1 MEEKLQ
7 ELDGKLRTLKFTLGK
22 SEQEIETR
30 NLDVITR
37 HEASIKG
44 KIEASHAL
52 KDDIIELKFG
62 LEQSE
67 EQVQEWLVDIEGIL
81 KTADEK
87 LVDLKRI
94 KENIAKENQA
104 VELAESV
111 RQERAIEDQKHE
123 QKMSHKRELYEQQ
136 LKFQK
141 VLATGQQNQVKKAA
155 STKLPKLSITQF
167 DGKCANWPPFWNKF
181 VAEIDGADLSPVTKF
196 TYLKEFVKPKVRADI
211 DGLPLTVE
219 GYERAKNILKG
230 EYGKPSEIVNAYV
243 LGLVCS
249 PFLLGGVVVRHL
261 ESWEEREPELVA
273 EIRRSL
279 YVDDLLS
286 GKPTVA
292 EAKKLKEGAIEIFQ
306 DAQFTL
312 HKWHSNDPELESEQS
327 SVETENTFAKQQLG
341 APTDPESSLLGL
353 SSNKEADEF
362 SVVVPEMKPNV
373 TKRELLSNLA
383 SIYDPLGYVTPVT
396 LKGKTI

>member
-1 MEEKLQ
+1 METKLQ

-22 SEQEIETR
+22 SEQEIKTR
-30 NLDVITR
+30 NLEVIAR

-62 LEQSE
+62 QKQTE
-67 EQVQEWLVDIEGIL
+67 EQVQEWLVDIEGTL

-87 LVDLKRI
+87 LLELKRI

-111 RQERAIEDQKHE
+111 KQERAIEDEKHE
-123 QKMSHKRELYEQQ
+123 QKMSHERELYEQQ
-136 LKFQK
+136 LKLQK

-230 EYGKPSEIVNAYV
+230 EYGKTSEIVNACRVWNYLADELNFTKDTSIFV
-243 LGLVCS
+243 FKS
-249 PFLLGGVVVRHL
+249 DLLKYYFTSL
-261 ESWEEREPELVA
+261 NINYDPENSRTFKSICLKCNCT
-273 EIRRSL
+273 RSL
-279 YVDDLLS
+279 LRPIS
-286 GKPTVA
+286 CC
-292 EAKKLKEGAIEIFQ
+292 
-306 DAQFTL
+306 
-312 HKWHSNDPELESEQS
+312 S
-327 SVETENTFAKQQLG
+327 
-341 APTDPESSLLGL
+341 
-353 SSNKEADEF
+353 
-362 SVVVPEMKPNV
+362 
-373 TKRELLSNLA
+373 
-383 SIYDPLGYVTPVT
+383 
-396 LKGKTI
+396 